1 MSKVSGV
8 SDLGAELA
16 AKRGIAKTEATDIM
30 KDVVE
35 IMASAIVAGGVS
47 FKGVMTISPKV
58 RKGREGT
65 IAFGEN
71 KGQKWKSDDKLVLSI
86 TTGSQMNAELNK

>member
-8 SDLGAELA
+8 SDLSAELA
-16 AKRGIAKTEATDIM
+16 AKRGIAKTEATDIV

-71 KGQKWKSDDKLVLSI
+71 KGQKWKTGDKLVLSI
-86 TTGSQMNAELNK
+86 TTGSQMDAELNK

>member
-30 KDVVE
+30 
-35 IMASAIVAGGVS
+35 
-47 FKGVMTISPKV
+47 
-58 RKGREGT
+58 
-65 IAFGEN
+65 
-71 KGQKWKSDDKLVLSI
+71 
-86 TTGSQMNAELNK
+86 

>member
-8 SDLGAELA
+8 SDLSAELA
-16 AKRGIAKTEATDIM
+16 AKRGISKTEATDIM

-65 IAFGEN
+65 IAFGDN
-71 KGQKWKSDDKLVLSI
+71 KGQKWKSEDKLVLSI
-86 TTGSQMNAELNK
+86 TTGSQMDAELNK

>member
-8 SDLGAELA
+8 SDLSSELA

-47 FKGVMTISPKV
+47 FKGVMTITPKV

-86 TTGSQMNAELNK
+86 TTGSQMDAELNK

>member
-8 SDLGAELA
+8 SDLSAELA

-35 IMASAIVAGGVS
+35 IMASAIVAGEV
-47 FKGVMTISPKV
+47 
-58 RKGREGT
+58 
-65 IAFGEN
+65 A
-71 KGQKWKSDDKLVLSI
+71 
-86 TTGSQMNAELNK
+86 